1 MDLVALDRGGGILD
15 DSRRRLRRVL
25 TRRSA
30 GRPHD
35 AKRNRSEGEREMA
48 GDKVL
53 NVTDA
58 DFEERVLKADKPVL
72 VDFWAA
78 WCGPCRMM
86 GPVIDEVAAAYDG
99 KVIVAKLN
107 VDDNP
112 QTPAKYGVRGIPNL
126 KLFQNGQVVDEVV
139 GAVPRQKLEE
149 MLNRVV

>member
-1 MDLVALDRGGGILD
+1 
-15 DSRRRLRRVL
+15 
-25 TRRSA
+25 
-30 GRPHD
+30 
-35 AKRNRSEGEREMA
+35 MA
-48 GDKVL
+48 EDKVI

-58 DFEERVLKADKPVL
+58 DFEEKVLKASKPVL

-86 GPVIDEVAAAYDG
+86 APTVDEVADAYQG
-99 KVIVAKLN
+99 KVIVAKMN

-126 KLFQNGQVVDEVV
+126 KLFRDGKVVDEVV

-149 MLNRVV
+149 MLRKVL